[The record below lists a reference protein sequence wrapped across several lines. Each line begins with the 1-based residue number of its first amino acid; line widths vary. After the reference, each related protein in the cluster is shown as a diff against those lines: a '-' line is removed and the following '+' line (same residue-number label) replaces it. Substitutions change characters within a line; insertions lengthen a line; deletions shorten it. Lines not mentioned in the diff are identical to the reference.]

1 VRAFPFPN
9 FRRDLKADNI
19 ISVQESLAYFL
30 ENLALPRRS
39 MGHFSVLVLP
49 LGDSQ
54 PLWLT
59 QVWHEGDNIL
69 GKVAWAPGRPSLI
82 GQHYQTSLKS
92 IVDWLFVHN
101 YRLIGAT
108 SFRDRVAR
116 TLAYREELVR
126 PTRRGSIL
134 PNLPEPSEE
143 ENGYFNKIIKYCLP
157 LDEESRYGSLF
168 ELFDAI
174 GNHEPEAVG
183 QLLSERRLIDA
194 SCEVVTWR
202 IVDVHR
208 KTLTPLLYAIKCKNE
223 AAAVA
228 LIEAGARLDLQD
240 DLGMT
245 ALHHSVPDFPAL
257 VRLLIENGASLKAR
271 NSLGLTPL
279 DVALAGC
286 RHESLHILIEAGADV
301 NDYHELVLPNS
312 TLRVVVSPVLSGG
325 LDLESAK
332 ILSEA
337 GANFDVVDNNGES
350 AVHIAAINSR
360 FDLAEYLVSLGCDP
374 TARSNEGETP
384 VSLALSKGSADALKF
399 VNYCKKH
406 CTK

>member
-1 VRAFPFPN
+1 VSTFPFPN
-9 FRRDLKADNI
+9 SLGPLNADSI
-19 ISVQESLAYFL
+19 IWVQENLSFFL
-30 ENLALPRRS
+30 ESLSSPRKS

-59 QVWHEGDNIL
+59 QVWYEGDNIL
-69 GKVAWAPGRPSLI
+69 GKVAWAPDRPSLI
-82 GQHYQTSLKS
+82 GQQYQTSLKS

-134 PNLPEPSEE
+134 PNLPGPSEE
-143 ENGYFNKIIKYCLP
+143 EYGFFNKIIKYCLP
-157 LDEESRYGSLF
+157 VDEESRYGSLF

-183 QLLSERRLIDA
+183 QLLSERQLIDA
-194 SCEVVTWR
+194 WCEVVTWR

-208 KTLTPLLYAIKCKNE
+208 TTLTPLLYAIKCKNE
-223 AAAVA
+223 AAAIA
-228 LIEAGARLDLQD
+228 LIKAGARLDLQD
-240 DLGMT
+240 DSGIA
-245 ALHHSVPDFPAL
+245 ALHYAVPDFPNL
-257 VRLLIENGASLKAR
+257 VRLLTENGACLKTR
-271 NSLGLTPL
+271 NSHGLTAL
-279 DVALAGC
+279 DVAIAGC
-286 RHESLHILIEAGADV
+286 RHESLRILIEAGANV
-301 NDYHELVLPNS
+301 NDYHELILPNS
-312 TLRVVVSPVLSGG
+312 TLQVVVSPVLSGG
-325 LDLESAK
+325 LDLKSAK
-332 ILSEA
+332 IISEA
-337 GANFDVVDNNGES
+337 GANFDVVDNDGES

-384 VSLALSKGSADALKF
+384 VSLALSKGSAEAIKF

-406 CTK
+406 YKK